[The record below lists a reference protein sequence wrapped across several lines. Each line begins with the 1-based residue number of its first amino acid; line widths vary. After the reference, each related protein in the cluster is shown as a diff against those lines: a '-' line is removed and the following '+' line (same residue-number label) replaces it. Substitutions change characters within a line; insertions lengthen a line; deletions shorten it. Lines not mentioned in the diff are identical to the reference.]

1 VFLSP
6 HTSGMLHQAP
16 RNMNKLIK
24 LFVLAVVSNSVNK
37 KARVGVMLLLFQAAS
52 LRGIRM

>member
-1 VFLSP
+1 MFLSP

-16 RNMNKLIK
+16 QNMNKLIK

-52 LRGIRM
+52 LRAIRM